1 MWKRILIFS
10 MLFCILSVPV
20 LAQAGNTFDPFSGIA
35 IDNQGVNV
43 GQVKTDAL
51 DYEKVFIKY
60 KNLLIFIVGMITI
73 TAFGVMIYRFF
84 RLAAAGSNEQE
95 RRKAISGIMVS
106 GTALAL
112 MGAASIIIGIAYH
125 ALQ

>member
-1 MWKRILIFS
+1 